1 MNSSLRLVIVLV
13 FLTVLAGCAQPAP
26 TAAPAAAPT
35 TAPSAPS
42 EKQGAPYKIGFV
54 SAITGGNAFL
64 GVPERD
70 AALMLQKELN
80 AQGGIVG
87 PDGVR
92 HAVQIVIQD
101 TESKGEVAITVAKK
115 LINDEK
121 VVAIVGPTGSPVA
134 MALIPVVT
142 EAQIALLSMAS
153 SHATVHPVAERYWI
167 FKVAASNIHTAPW
180 QVKYAQAK
188 GLTKIANLYV
198 NNAYGEDGA
207 RAIRETAEAA
217 GIEVVLEATFD
228 AADTDM
234 TAQITRI
241 KASAAQA
248 VLVTAV
254 PPAAAIFTKQYREL
268 GVELPLLHNSGVAMK
283 PFIDLAGKANVEGV
297 LFPMGK
303 LVAADALPGSDPQK
317 TVLTKFIAD
326 YEAFTGNPVSS
337 FAGHAW
343 DGIQIVVEV
352 LKTLPDGLSIEEQR
366 VRLRDGIENLQ
377 GFVGVDGVFKFSPT
391 DHVGL
396 SMDDVV
402 LARITNGA
410 WEYFS
415 PDKW

>member
-1 MNSSLRLVIVLV
+1 MKSSLRLAVVLLFVIALV
-13 FLTVLAGCAQPAP
+13 ACSAKP
-26 TAAPAAAPT
+26 TPTAAPT
-35 TAPSAPS
+35 TAPAAPTTPAA
-42 EKQGAPYKIGFV
+42 KQGTPYKIGFV

-70 AALMLQKELN
+70 AALMLQKELD

-101 TESKGEVAITVAKK
+101 TESKGDVAIPVAKK
-115 LINDEK
+115 LINDDK

-142 EAQIALLSMAS
+142 EAQVALLSMAS
-153 SHATVHPVAERYWI
+153 SHATVEPIAERYWI

-180 QVKYAQAK
+180 QVKYAQTK
-188 GLTKIANLYV
+188 GLSKIANLYV

-207 RAIRETAEAA
+207 RAIRVTAEEA
-217 GIEVVLEATFD
+217 GIEIVLEETFD

-241 KASAAQA
+241 KASGAQA

-268 GVELPLLHNSGVAMK
+268 GVQLPLLHNSGVAMK
-283 PFIDLAGKANVEGV
+283 PFIDLAGQANVEGV

-303 LVAADALPGSDPQK
+303 LVAAEALPDSDPQK
-317 TVLTKFIAD
+317 AVLLKFIAD
-326 YEAFTGNPVSS
+326 YEAFTGNPVST

-352 LKTLPDGLSIEEQR
+352 LKTLPDGLSVEEQR
-366 VRLRDGIENLQ
+366 TRLRDGIEGLQ
-377 GFVGVDGVFKFSPT
+377 GFVGVDGMFNFSAQ

-396 SMDDVV
+396 STDDVV
-402 LARITNGA
+402 LARITNGS
-410 WEYFS
+410 WEYY
-415 PDKW
+415 PPEKW